1 MRSTSGNG
9 GAYHEI
15 PLTMPGDDAWPTIQ
29 PMVSPRQGGRIMQS
43 KHRGSYRLSNAIMAA
58 PTGIGFFLMG
68 FAVCLVEA
76 AQDLFGRR
84 RA

>member
-1 MRSTSGNG
+1 
-9 GAYHEI
+9 
-15 PLTMPGDDAWPTIQ
+15 
-29 PMVSPRQGGRIMQS
+29 MQS
-43 KHRGSYRLSNAIMAA
+43 RHRGSYRLSNAIMAA